1 MANSPTV
8 VEWNETLDAIRE
20 SRKTLL
26 FIVSGPTG
34 SGKTTICDR
43 LLEAFPEKLV
53 RIVTATT
60 RPPRDGEQN
69 GRDYHFFDPEE
80 FQQKVESGDFYEHA
94 TVHGRSY
101 GVLKEEVDSK
111 LRSNRHALLNID
123 VQGAESFRKAAK
135 DDPLLA
141 SRLVSLFLM
150 LPALDEIQ
158 ERLEERGGPI
168 TDLED
173 RLVSAGREMEQ
184 WQYYDY
190 TIISGTREEDF
201 LAAASIFRAECLR
214 RR

>member
-1 MANSPTV
+1 MSNSPTAA
-8 VEWNETLDAIRE
+8 EWNQTLEAIKK

-60 RPPRDGEQN
+60 RPPREGEEN
-69 GRDYHFFDPEE
+69 GRDYHFFEPTE
-80 FQQKVESGDFYEHA
+80 FERKVQAGDFYEYA

-111 LRSNRHALLNID
+111 LRSERHALLNID
-123 VQGAESFRKAAK
+123 VQGAESFRQAAK
-135 DDPLLA
+135 EDPLLA

-150 LPALDEIQ
+150 LPGLDVIK
-158 ERLEERGGPI
+158 ERLESRGGPI
-168 TDLED
+168 ADLDD
-173 RLVSAGREMEQ
+173 RLISAGREMEQ
-184 WQYYDY
+184 WQHYDY
-190 TIISGTREEDF
+190 TIISATKEDDF
-201 LAAASIFRAECLR
+201 LAAASIFRAECVR